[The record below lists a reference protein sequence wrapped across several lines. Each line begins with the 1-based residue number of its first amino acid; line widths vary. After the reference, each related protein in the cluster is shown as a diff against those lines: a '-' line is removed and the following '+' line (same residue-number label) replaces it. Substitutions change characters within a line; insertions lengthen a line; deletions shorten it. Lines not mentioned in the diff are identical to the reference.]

1 MSIDLTGKLY
11 KDMSDEYKDAYTRD
25 QFKTERKAQTRMA
38 GDALTGEYGSRITM
52 PKDTVVTADFLDGDG
67 DGVDDRNQRGPGKKY
82 IKTGKYADAP
92 IMNPDEDNI
101 YSYDTSA
108 FGAGSDKDTERLSKI
123 DIKNLRGQGYSRAD
137 IVDYADNIGETGV
150 ITDGAAA
157 QALLDRYRD
166 KIANK
171 SSKKKDDDDG
181 LGDIDPITPIDDLDP
196 TPVVPPVTQIIED
209 NSGNQSPTV
218 SIIESP
224 SVDISDLIPGPGT
237 NINQSNRYLQS
248 IIQDN
253 DVYSQVYGNGNT
265 TTINQNNSANN
276 YGGNQYNF
284 TRVPGYY
291 SR

>member
-1 MSIDLTGKLY
+1 MPDA
-11 KDMSDEYKDAYTRD
+11 YKDAYTRD

-52 PKDTVVTADFLDGDG
+52 PKDSVVTADFIDSDG
-67 DGVDDRNQRGPGKKY
+67 DGVDDRNQRGPGKTY

-108 FGAGSDKDTERLSKI
+108 FGAGSDKDIERLSKI
-123 DIKNLRGQGYSRAD
+123 DIKNLRRQGYSRAD

-265 TTINQNNSANN
+265 TNINQNNSANN

>member
-108 FGAGSDKDTERLSKI
+108 FGAGSDKDIERLSKI

-150 ITDGAAA
+150 ITDGGAA
-157 QALLDRYRD
+157 QRLLDRYRD

-171 SSKKKDDDDG
+171 LSREKEDED
-181 LGDIDPITPIDDLDP
+181 PIDDITDPIAPIEDPDP
-196 TPVVPPVTQIIED
+196 TPVAPPVTQIIEN
-209 NSGNQSPTV
+209 NSGDQSPTFPGIAPPTIDV
-218 SIIESP
+218 G
-224 SVDISDLIPGPGT
+224 DFIPGPGT
-237 NINQSNRYLQS
+237 NQSNSLLQS

-253 DVYSQVYGNGNT
+253 DINSQISGNGNV
-265 TTINQNNSANN
+265 TTITQDNTASN
-276 YGGNQYNF
+276 YGGNPYSF
-284 TRVPGYY
+284 ARIPGYY